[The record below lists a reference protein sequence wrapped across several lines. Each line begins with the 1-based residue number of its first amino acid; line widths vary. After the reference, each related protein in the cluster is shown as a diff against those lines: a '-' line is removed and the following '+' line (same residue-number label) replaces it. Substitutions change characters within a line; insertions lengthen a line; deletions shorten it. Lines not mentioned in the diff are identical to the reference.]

1 MSTATTKPRRVAWP
15 WRDRAGRF
23 SPLRL
28 SVLIGLATPGLVLL
42 WLLVSD
48 QMGPEPWKQAT
59 RQSGSH
65 AVHILLLSLLVTP
78 LRFIADWPKAATL
91 RRMVGLAALAYGL
104 AHLVLY
110 AGHLAWNLP
119 ELVSEIAVRF
129 YLTLGF
135 AVLVGLAALGWTSTD
150 GAQRR
155 MGPRWKAL
163 HRWVYLLAAGA
174 VFHAFLQSRLGADK
188 ATMLAGFFVWLMLWR
203 LLPGRFRAH
212 PPALMALAVVAA
224 LGCVAIEYLW
234 FALATPFPPV
244 RVVAANLDLDMAR
257 GLRPAQI
264 TLVAGLGLA
273 LLPWLRRLRWS
284 REGRDETV
292 PTPPLGAA
300 GRADARRAR
309 RRGAGAGAAAAAL
322 EPAGPDAAG
331 PR

>member
-1 MSTATTKPRRVAWP
+1 MSTATTHPRGIAWP

-28 SVLIGLATPGLVLL
+28 SILIGLATPGLVLL
-42 WLLVSD
+42 WLLVSN
-48 QMGPEPWKQAT
+48 QLGAEPWKQAT
-59 RQSGSH
+59 RQAGSH

-104 AHLVLY
+104 AHLTLY

-119 ELVSEIAVRF
+119 ELVSEIALRF

-135 AVLVGLAALGWTSTD
+135 AVLVGLVALGWTSTD
-150 GAQRR
+150 AAQRR
-155 MGPRWKAL
+155 MGPRWKRL

-212 PPALMALAVVAA
+212 PPALMTLAVVAA

-234 FALATPFPPV
+234 FALATPFPAA
-244 RVVAANLDLDMAR
+244 RVVGANLDLDLAR
-257 GLRPAQI
+257 GLRPAQVV
-264 TLVAGLGLA
+264 LAAGLA
-273 LLPWLRRLRWS
+273 IAVLPWLRRLRWS
-284 REGRDETV
+284 RRERDETIPG
-292 PTPPLGAA
+292 PTPDAA
-300 GRADARRAR
+300 GRADSRRAR
-309 RRGAGAGAAAAAL
+309 RRAAGTAL